1 MLLNLYWQRHRKS
14 LYGGSWGEGWVKNV
28 GHHGWPTMKKFKIT
42 LKCLSRKTKFGPE
55 NNWWLKTSYLEFI
68 VSDFL
73 VESLKPTKT
82 SKKGHS
88 FYKPPLTQHYKKYTR
103 LQHSQNMFLAG
114 VRKKTFALHHL
125 HSTTYP
131 NKYLEIKCLYILV
144 NLLENICSRDIGSF

>member
-1 MLLNLYWQRHRKS
+1 MLVTTVDQQWKNLKLHW
-14 LYGGSWGEGWVKNV
+14 
-28 GHHGWPTMKKFKIT
+28 